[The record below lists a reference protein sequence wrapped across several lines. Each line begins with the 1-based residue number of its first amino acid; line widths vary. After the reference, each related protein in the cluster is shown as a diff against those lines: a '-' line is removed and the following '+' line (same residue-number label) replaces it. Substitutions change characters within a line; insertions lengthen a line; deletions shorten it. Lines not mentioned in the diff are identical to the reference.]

1 MTLWVALAISLIV
14 NLLLIWY
21 AIKLLG
27 KLLFISH
34 SLSDLYLTFRSF
46 TIFTKSLYG
55 MEMFYG
61 EPVIQE
67 LIEKSK
73 EVLDEVEGFKEIYE
87 YTLDDEME
95 EELNAVE
102 KEIEEESV

>member
-1 MTLWVALAISLIV
+1 
-14 NLLLIWY
+14 
-21 AIKLLG
+21 
-27 KLLFISH
+27 
-34 SLSDLYLTFRSF
+34 
-46 TIFTKSLYG
+46 

-102 KEIEEESV
+102 KEIGEESV